1 MSRRKENRK
10 ANPSPFVRKE
20 NCHERH
26 ELLTIQASRMDIAL
40 FGDSKVGVAGIV
52 NDIGVIKKDLQ
63 IVKDNLKGRLSGKDK
78 AAIIAAII
86 MALASIIVALAKQ

>member
-1 MSRRKENRK
+1 
-10 ANPSPFVRKE
+10 
-20 NCHERH
+20 
-26 ELLTIQASRMDIAL
+26 MDIAL